1 MTKLLTAI
9 LLIMLMSA
17 GCQRMSQTRYP
28 VDWPEKKSSSNQC
41 PDISGVYYDRSSDA
55 YGDSANK
62 PISGE
67 WDSGLVTDWD
77 VVCTVEGVAKTRKD
91 RDHMAYRCSLWYY
104 FDPSPSNHS
113 PYMINRALHY
123 PPERCP
129 ERKIEFSRINNLKM
143 DIVFYEN
150 NKIFDKKSIILDG
163 AGFRRYRCEDGSI
176 VFYEKGSP
184 EETSYA
190 RREIFPTTGGS
201 LIVKNYNKGIAMLML
216 LPYGVPLIAPPGPT
230 TSLSLD
236 RWGSVD
242 SGVNPYKDCH

>member
-9 LLIMLMSA
+9 LLVMLMSA

-28 VDWPEKKSSSNQC
+28 VDWPEKMASTSQC
-41 PDISGVYYDRSSDA
+41 PDISGVYYERASDA
-55 YGDSANK
+55 YGDSAEK
-62 PISGE
+62 PISGD
-67 WDSGLVTDWD
+67 WDSGLVTNWD
-77 VVCTVEGVAKTRKD
+77 VVCTVPADCYGYGFGLVCHNARQ
-91 RDHMAYRCSLWYY
+91 HMQYQCSLWNY
-104 FDPSPSNHS
+104 FDPRASNYS
-113 PYMINRALHY
+113 PYY
-123 PPERCP
+123 PERCP

-150 NKIFDKKSIILDG
+150 NKVFAKKSIILDG
-163 AGFRRYRCEDGSI
+163 AGFRGYRCEDGSI

-190 RREIFPTTGGS
+190 RGEIFPTTGGS

-216 LPYGVPLIAPPGPT
+216 LPYGVPLIAPPGPVS
-230 TSLSLD
+230 SLSLD
-236 RWGSVD
+236 RWDSVD